1 MNATGIV
8 VDFIV
13 DTKLGDIPGDVR
25 HLGKRAIL
33 DTLGVSLAGCNDE
46 SIQILVAVL
55 EGRQGNA
62 QASLLGLGRCTD
74 SLSAALINGTMAHAL
89 DFDDVN
95 DSCMGHPSAPVLPA
109 VIALGEECDSSGEAL
124 LEAFLIGFEVQCK
137 LGSAVGKSH
146 YGKGWHATAT
156 LGTMGAAAAS
166 AKIMDLDRK
175 ATETTLGIAASLASG
190 MRINFGT
197 MTKPLHV
204 GEAARNGVMAALLA
218 SKGFTAAANIFDH
231 PVDFGQVF
239 SEDGMDKAYLTESM
253 GSPWDIQSP
262 GITVKKYPSCN
273 KTHRTL
279 DATLGLV
286 EDHHPEAK
294 EIAQV
299 VITIPPGEDV
309 PLIYNKATTGLE
321 GKFSMHFCIASAIV
335 DGEIGFNTFEM
346 SQVKREEVQQLSDKI
361 MVVTDHT
368 QTPVVIDSG
377 GHVDVSVIMQDGQ
390 TFDRSIEKATGTPT
404 YPLSDNDL
412 QEKFRVCAANILTPI
427 EIETAITSTYNLED
441 LSSINRLLSLFRA
454 GAVVGLRA

>member
-1 MNATGIV
+1 
-8 VDFIV
+8 
-13 DTKLGDIPGDVR
+13 
-25 HLGKRAIL
+25 
-33 DTLGVSLAGCNDE
+33 
-46 SIQILVAVL
+46 
-55 EGRQGNA
+55 
-62 QASLLGLGRCTD
+62 
-74 SLSAALINGTMAHAL
+74 
-89 DFDDVN
+89 
-95 DSCMGHPSAPVLPA
+95 
-109 VIALGEECDSSGEAL
+109 
-124 LEAFLIGFEVQCK
+124 
-137 LGSAVGKSH
+137 
-146 YGKGWHATAT
+146 
-156 LGTMGAAAAS
+156 
-166 AKIMDLDRK
+166 
-175 ATETTLGIAASLASG
+175 
-190 MRINFGT
+190 

-335 DGEIGFNTFEM
+335 DGKIGFNTFEM

-441 LSSINRLLSLFRA
+441 LSSISRLLSLFRA